1 MKNNQKGKIAIM
13 LTAIL
18 AICLSFFIAQ
28 FAIGFAGNKKLS
40 TDINDGPYID
50 IVNNEM
56 LVRWVCQ
63 GQKKSKKYHTIELP
77 FNFEQCGLKA
87 RVDSV
92 NHVADNAIYR
102 GGFDVIA
109 ISDIHGQF
117 ALMETLLQQHKVVDL
132 AGNWIFGDGHLVI
145 TGDIFDRGD
154 KVTETLWYL
163 YRLEKLAGDAG
174 GKIHLLLG
182 NHEVMVLNQDLR
194 YLHEK
199 YQLVGN
205 LFEQSFEE
213 LFSENSVLGAWLRSK
228 SVLVKINNVL
238 YMHGG
243 FSPEIA
249 KLKMSLAQINST
261 FKQSLVKKELGR
273 ERASNESFLHGTDG
287 PIWYRGYFGLL
298 SINEEKLDKIL
309 KHFNI
314 DRIVVGHTSQEQV
327 LSRYHGKVVA
337 IDSSIKNGKNGEV
350 LLINSDRLYRGYL
363 NGKKSVLEMN

>member
-1 MKNNQKGKIAIM
+1 MYKTKATGNKAMKNNQKGKIAIM

-40 TDINDGPYID
+40 TDVNDGPYID
-50 IVNNEM
+50 IINNEI

-102 GGFDVIA
+102 VDFDVIA

-132 AGNWIFGDGHLVI
+132 EGNWIFGNGHLVI

-163 YRLEKLAGDAG
+163 YRLEKLAADAG

-199 YQLVGN
+199 YQVVGN

-249 KLKMSLAQINST
+249 ELKM
-261 FKQSLVKKELGR
+261 
-273 ERASNESFLHGTDG
+273 
-287 PIWYRGYFGLL
+287 
-298 SINEEKLDKIL
+298 
-309 KHFNI
+309 
-314 DRIVVGHTSQEQV
+314 
-327 LSRYHGKVVA
+327 
-337 IDSSIKNGKNGEV
+337 
-350 LLINSDRLYRGYL
+350 
-363 NGKKSVLEMN
+363 